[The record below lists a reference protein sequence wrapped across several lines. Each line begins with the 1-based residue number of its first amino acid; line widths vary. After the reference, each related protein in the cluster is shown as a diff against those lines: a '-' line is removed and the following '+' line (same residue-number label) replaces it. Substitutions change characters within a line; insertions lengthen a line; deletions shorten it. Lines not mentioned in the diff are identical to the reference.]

1 MVIIAKNAIN
11 KFIDQEPNSKT
22 VLLDWYEETKKADW
36 SNFSEMKKTF
46 NSVDAVGNGLFV
58 FNIGGNKYRVIAR
71 IIFKVRTIF
80 IKFIGTHKQYDKV
93 NLDDL

>member
-36 SNFSEMKKTF
+36 SNFSEIKKP
-46 NSVDAVGNGLFV
+46 L
-58 FNIGGNKYRVIAR
+58 I
-71 IIFKVRTIF
+71 
-80 IKFIGTHKQYDKV
+80 Q
-93 NLDDL
+93 